1 MKRSNHARDPQRV
14 SSAPQRRAAGN
25 FPHAPPRR
33 HAPERKLI
41 TITVPNRRPAPVG
54 HHAAVQYRHRGS
66 RRRPFARVAAV
77 ALATIVTLTTVA
89 AALTHVPPS
98 NRITPAERART
109 TGLIVAPTRPSPVD
123 ASPTAPASTSPDP
136 AFAPNRTPSPPVAPA
151 PVPERGTARF
161 AVAAA
166 ADRAPQSG
174 SFTYTVEVERD
185 LPFPAIS
192 VAGVVDDTL
201 ADSRGW
207 RHEGVRLSRVEG
219 DSDIRIL
226 LATPATTDALCAPL
240 RTRGRVSCRNGANVV
255 LNAWRWAHGTS
266 GYRDD
271 LAGYRRY
278 MVNHEVGHALGHPH
292 TPCPRPGALAP
303 VMLQQTL
310 GLDGCRPNPWP
321 RPAAKGTQ

>member
-1 MKRSNHARDPQRV
+1 MHRP
-14 SSAPQRRAAGN
+14 GGTL
-25 FPHAPPRR
+25 
-33 HAPERKLI
+33 PERKPT
-41 TITVPNRRPAPVG
+41 TITVPNRRPSPVG
-54 HHAAVQYRHRGS
+54 QHAAVRCRYRRS
-66 RRRPFARVAAV
+66 RRRRFARVAAV
-77 ALATIVTLTTVA
+77 ALATTVTVTSVA
-89 AALTHVPPS
+89 AALTRVHPS
-98 NRITPAERART
+98 NMFTPPERART
-109 TGLIVAPTRPSPVD
+109 AGLIVDPTRPSPVD
-123 ASPTAPASTSPDP
+123 ASPTAPASMGPGP
-136 AFAPNRTPSPPVAPA
+136 AFARTRNSSPTVAPA
-151 PVPERGTARF
+151 PVPETGTARF
-161 AVAAA
+161 AVAGSAS
-166 ADRAPQSG
+166 RAQQLG

-185 LPFPAIS
+185 LPFAATS

-207 RHEGVRLSRVEG
+207 RHQGVRLSRVEG

-255 LNAWRWAHGTS
+255 LNAWRWVHGTS
-266 GYRDD
+266 GYRYD

-303 VMLQQTL
+303 VMQQQTL

-321 RPAAKGTQ
+321 SPAAKGSR